1 MSRIS
6 ERNVCVVV
14 FFFAHNRWNCRC
26 CTHMQLKHFF
36 FFTFTV
42 CMNYDKV
49 TWHGSLLIPQ
59 KKKKSVSAISITQ
72 IKSSRKCSGTS
83 KSPSKHEVEVV
94 TDITII
100 IVENPE
106 TRNLG
111 RRGDSLMATSAVV
124 AVEINLWSNIIHPHA
139 SWKNQRK
146 KKKNNNMF
154 SVRFLFVEKIFSTRE
169 VFHEWWERHS
179 LSCLLK
185 SGCWV
190 QLYSGI
196 HLHAS

>member
-1 MSRIS
+1 
-6 ERNVCVVV
+6 
-14 FFFAHNRWNCRC
+14 
-26 CTHMQLKHFF
+26 
-36 FFTFTV
+36 
-42 CMNYDKV
+42 MNYDKV

-59 KKKKSVSAISITQ
+59 KKKKSISEISITQ

-100 IVENPE
+100 IVENSE
-106 TRNLG
+106 TRNLC
-111 RRGDSLMATSAVV
+111 RSGDGLMATSAVV
-124 AVEINLWSNIIHPHA
+124 AAEINLWSNIIHPHA
-139 SWKNQRK
+139 SWKNEK
-146 KKKNNNMF
+146 KQQHVF
-154 SVRFLFVEKIFSTRE
+154 CQVPFCRGTFFSTRE